1 MAHPFFINKKSTFQW
16 FAYWLVIP
24 AMQALVVASLS
35 PSNPVTLV
43 ADMLVQTL
51 VLAVISTLL
60 WNISRFSNY
69 QHFPQLQK
77 YINLIAIGI
86 LSISL
91 WILANYGLMRIVFDK
106 ENLVFIEETIY
117 LRAFSGILLYIILM
131 QHFEKLVNEQKAIDE
146 ENASANAFE
155 NEEESKK
162 SAIAEN
168 VQKEVLEHIA
178 VKSGNKLQVVMVADI
193 IFLQA
198 DGDYV
203 QIVTN
208 DGKYLKEQTMKYF
221 EEHLPHNTFVRV
233 HRSNIVNIQA
243 ISRIE
248 LYEKQTQQLT
258 LKNGH
263 KIKISQA
270 GYKQLRN
277 KLNL

>member
-168 VQKEVLEHIA
+168 VQKEVLEHIEIGRA
-178 VKSGNKLQVVMVADI
+178 SCRETV
-193 IFLQA
+193 
-198 DGDYV
+198 
-203 QIVTN
+203 
-208 DGKYLKEQTMKYF
+208 
-221 EEHLPHNTFVRV
+221 
-233 HRSNIVNIQA
+233 
-243 ISRIE
+243 
-248 LYEKQTQQLT
+248 
-258 LKNGH
+258 
-263 KIKISQA
+263 
-270 GYKQLRN
+270 
-277 KLNL
+277 